1 VLQLKE
7 ANKKGLTYPKKIE
20 NPTQI
25 YQHPWQKKRAL
36 AFDG

>member
-20 NPTQI
+20 NPTQR
-25 YQHPWQKKRAL
+25 YQLPWQKKKSS
-36 AFDG
+36 GI